1 MNVDEPTGALYWIT
15 LNWLDA
21 TNTEQIRHVM
31 EVPLADA
38 LQLLGN
44 DEPTIDRVRRS
55 LAVRTRD
62 WRPFV
67 IGRFILHRRGHEG
80 VWALP
85 IPTMWTV
92 YVDQDAR
99 FDTSLYFGDSYVPS
113 GHTEQVIRNTLGPLP
128 MGANGQP
135 EIELV
140 TFISGEEF
148 DRILLPR
155 LNVGYAWTVQDL
167 QDWVSD
173 AINDLVGLPPA
184 A

>member
-15 LNWLDA
+15 LNWLDEA
-21 TNTEQIRHVM
+21 GDEQIRHVM

-44 DEPTIDRVRRS
+44 DEPTIDRVRQS
-55 LAVRTRD
+55 LAIRTRD

-67 IGRFILHRRGHEG
+67 IGRFILHRRDQAG

-92 YVDQDAR
+92 YVDDEAR
-99 FDTSLYFGDSYVPS
+99 FDTSLYFGDSYAP
-113 GHTEQVIRNTLGPLP
+113 GNHTDQVIRNSVP

-135 EIELV
+135 QIELV
-140 TFISGEEF
+140 TFLGGEEF

-155 LNVGYAWTVQDL
+155 LNVGYAWTIQDVE
-167 QDWVSD
+167 DWVSD
-173 AINDLVGLPPA
+173 AIANLLELPPA